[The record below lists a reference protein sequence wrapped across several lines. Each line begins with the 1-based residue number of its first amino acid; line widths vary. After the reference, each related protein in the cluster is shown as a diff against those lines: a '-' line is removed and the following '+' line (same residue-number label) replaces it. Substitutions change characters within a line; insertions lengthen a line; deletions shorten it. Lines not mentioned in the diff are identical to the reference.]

1 MAVVNTIAD
10 LAAWL
15 GWYVVPF
22 ILILSLIV
30 SIHEL
35 GHYLVGRWCGVKIDA
50 FSLGFGPELWARVDS
65 HGTRWR
71 VGALPLGGYV
81 KFHGDA
87 NVASVEGRAS
97 QSLIPANPSNIQLI
111 SPPQL
116 TTGKLLSPVA
126 SSRAITFAS
135 PNGVA
140 LPLNVPGL
148 LVVPSNVEVDGGYAE
163 FQAETAAIMREVCGR
178 TVTAADI
185 FAAAQALERAYATK
199 GYLSVRVAVPPQRVA
214 DGETLHMT
222 VVDGIVPSTDVIDRS
237 LTLAGQPLRNRAAI
251 VAAGPIANFLLA
263 FVIFAGM
270 FMAFGRVEH
279 LARIGRVE
287 ASSPAAAAGFQ
298 AGDVVKSI
306 NGQPI
311 NSFEALQE
319 STLMSTGLP
328 MNFVVDRDGRA
339 VELTAT
345 PKITV
350 VDQGVFGKR
359 RMGHLGLA
367 SSANPNDVRI
377 ERCGL
382 LTCAAWGAQQEWF
395 IVKATGTYIVGI
407 FAGRESTDQ
416 MSGLIGAAQM
426 AGEMAKIS
434 FWELFSLAAWF
445 SVSVG
450 LMNLLPVPLLDGGH
464 LAFYAFEGLRG
475 RPLSERAQEIG
486 LRIGIAL
493 VALLVVFTTSHDI
506 LRLVTNGN

>member
-65 HGTRWR
+65 RGTRWR
-71 VGALPLGGYV
+71 IAALPLGGYV

-87 NVASVEGRAS
+87 NVASVAGGAE
-97 QSLIPANPSNIQLI
+97 ANPS
-111 SPPQL
+111 
-116 TTGKLLSPVA
+116 
-126 SSRAITFAS
+126 
-135 PNGVA
+135 
-140 LPLNVPGL
+140 
-148 LVVPSNVEVDGGYAE
+148 VE
-163 FQAETAAIMREVCGR
+163 
-178 TVTAADI
+178 
-185 FAAAQALERAYATK
+185 
-199 GYLSVRVAVPPQRVA
+199 
-214 DGETLHMT
+214 
-222 VVDGIVPSTDVIDRS
+222 RS

-251 VAAGPIANFLLA
+251 VAAGPIANFILA
-263 FVIFAGM
+263 FVIFTGM
-270 FMAFGRVEH
+270 FVAFGRVEH
-279 LARIGRVE
+279 VARIGRVE
-287 ASSPAAAAGFQ
+287 ANSPAAAAGFLP
-298 AGDVVKSI
+298 GDVVKSI

-311 NSFEALQE
+311 DTFESLQE

-328 MNFVVDRDGRA
+328 MSFVVDRQGSD

-345 PKITV
+345 PRITV

-367 SSANPNDVRI
+367 SSADHGDARV

-382 LTCAAWGAQQEWF
+382 LTCGAWGAAQEWF
-395 IVKATGTYIVGI
+395 IVKATGSYIVGI

>member
-10 LAAWL
+10 LAAWF

-65 HGTRWR
+65 RGTRWR
-71 VGALPLGGYV
+71 VSALPLGGYV

-87 NVASVEGRAS
+87 NAASG
-97 QSLIPANPSNIQLI
+97 
-111 SPPQL
+111 
-116 TTGKLLSPVA
+116 
-126 SSRAITFAS
+126 
-135 PNGVA
+135 
-140 LPLNVPGL
+140 
-148 LVVPSNVEVDGGYAE
+148 
-163 FQAETAAIMREVCGR
+163 
-178 TVTAADI
+178 
-185 FAAAQALERAYATK
+185 
-199 GYLSVRVAVPPQRVA
+199 A
-214 DGETLHMT
+214 DGSEA
-222 VVDGIVPSTDVIDRS
+222 DPSVDRS
-237 LTLAGQPLRNRAAI
+237 LTLARQPLRNRAAI
-251 VAAGPIANFLLA
+251 VAAGPIANFILA

-279 LARIGRVE
+279 QARIGRVE
-287 ASSPAAAAGFQ
+287 PNSPAAAAGFQ

-311 NSFEALQE
+311 YSFEALQE

-328 MNFVVDRDGRA
+328 MNFVVDRQGAD
-339 VELTAT
+339 
-345 PKITV
+345 

-367 SSANPNDVRI
+367 SSANPNDARV
-377 ERCGL
+377 ERCGPM
-382 LTCAAWGAQQEWF
+382 TCAAWGAAQEWF

>member
-1 MAVVNTIAD
+1 MAVVNAIAD
-10 LAAWL
+10 LGAWL
-15 GWYVVPF
+15 GWYVLPF

-65 HGTRWR
+65 RGTRWR

-87 NVASVEGRAS
+87 NVASVPEG
-97 QSLIPANPSNIQLI
+97 
-111 SPPQL
+111 
-116 TTGKLLSPVA
+116 
-126 SSRAITFAS
+126 
-135 PNGVA
+135 
-140 LPLNVPGL
+140 
-148 LVVPSNVEVDGGYAE
+148 
-163 FQAETAAIMREVCGR
+163 AETVPL
-178 TVTAADI
+178 V
-185 FAAAQALERAYATK
+185 ER
-199 GYLSVRVAVPPQRVA
+199 S
-214 DGETLHMT
+214 M
-222 VVDGIVPSTDVIDRS
+222 
-237 LTLAGQPLRNRAAI
+237 TLAGQPLRNRAAI

-263 FVIFAGM
+263 FVIFTGM
-270 FMAFGRVEH
+270 FMALGRVEH
-279 LARIGRVE
+279 MARIGRVE
-287 ASSPAAAAGFQ
+287 ANSPAAAAGFQ

-306 NGQPI
+306 NGQSI
-311 NSFEALQE
+311 ESFEALQE

-328 MNFVVDRDGRA
+328 MKFVVDRQGND
-339 VELTAT
+339 VDLVAT

-367 SSANPNDVRI
+367 SSADRSDARV
-377 ERCGL
+377 ERCNL
-382 LTCAAWGAQQEWF
+382 MTCGAWGAAQEWF
-395 IVKATGTYIVGI
+395 IVKATGTYIAGI